1 MRTFI
6 AAVLGAALAAGTGY
20 AAGHYSHYWGR
31 ILPPRSAEETVEDF
45 FNAAWDL
52 DFESA
57 WKYIDATDYHPE
69 DDPRRYFDLSPNDE
83 CTHDGEAIQ
92 GSRLIGDTWH
102 VDIRQEC
109 VKGVVRE
116 TTMQVKD
123 IDGTWR
129 IQVPGQAEKSHI

>member
-6 AAVLGAALAAGTGY
+6 LSVLGAVIVAAMGIT
-20 AAGHYSHYWGR
+20 AGHYSHYWGR

-45 FNAAWDL
+45 FNAAWDM

-69 DDPRRYFDLSPNDE
+69 DDPRRYFEFSPNDE
-83 CTHDGEAIQ
+83 CTHDEDAIQ

-109 VKGVVRE
+109 IKGKKRE
-116 TTMQVKD
+116 TTLQVKEKE
-123 IDGTWR
+123 GTWL
-129 IQVPGQAEKSHI
+129 IQMP